1 MRQRHNFKRA
11 IAIGAGLLLAGSLE
25 FQPGSGPAQ
34 LTLFKDSEAYAR
46 SSGGRAGGGSFR
58 PSSPRSSG
66 SSSSTRSNSSSS
78 SSTRSN
84 SSSSSPSRSY
94 TRPQVVPVPV
104 GPSIY
109 NDPYRPNSNS
119 SSPTSSSSNQ
129 NSESDDVVLVLVILA
144 VSTIVILAI
153 VGLFF
158 WAVLYFINKVEN
170 STGDNTKVTV
180 SRVQVALLAQA
191 RVIQRELT
199 HLCETIDTGTQE
211 GLYQLLQESALLLLR
226 SSENWSH
233 ALASS
238 ETVKT
243 LDAATTLFNQ
253 LSIEERAKFSVE
265 ALSNVGGRMNRREF
279 KPPSDEDPAAYIVAT
294 LLLGTSDDKPLF
306 DQVKTA
312 EELRTVLEKIA
323 SLPAEQLQVFELLWS
338 PQTENDSLTYDELLT
353 EYTDMAQI

>member
-1 MRQRHNFKRA
+1 MRQRNYFKRVLA
-11 IAIGAGLLLAGSLE
+11 IVTGILLASSLE
-25 FQPGSGPAQ
+25 FQAGSGPAQ
-34 LTLFKDSEAYAR
+34 LTLLADSEAYAR

-66 SSSSTRSNSSSS
+66 SSSSTRSNSSPS

-94 TRPQVVPVPV
+94 TRPQVIPVPV

-129 NSESDDVVLVLVILA
+129 NSDSGDVVLVLVILA

-158 WAVLYFINKVEN
+158 WAVLHFINKAG
-170 STGDNTKVTV
+170 STGDDTKVTV

-191 RVIQRELT
+191 QAIQKELT
-199 HLCETIDTGTQE
+199 HLCETIDTETQE

-226 SSENWSH
+226 STENWSH
-233 ALASS
+233 VLASS

-243 LDAATTLFNQ
+243 LDAATSLFNQ

-265 ALSNVGGRMNRREF
+265 ALSNVGGRVSRREF

-306 DQVKTA
+306 DQVRTA
-312 EELRTVLEKIA
+312 EELQTVLEKIA